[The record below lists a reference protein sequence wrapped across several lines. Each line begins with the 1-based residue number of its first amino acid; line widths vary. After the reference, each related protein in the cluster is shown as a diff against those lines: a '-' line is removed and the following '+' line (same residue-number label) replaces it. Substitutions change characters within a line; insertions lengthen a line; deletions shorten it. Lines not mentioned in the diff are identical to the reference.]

1 MSGGNMKLPHAELA
15 EALLVAAGYAPRRM
29 YDGPRGYVL
38 FVTRAGRTHE
48 LRTLAA
54 VQNLL
59 RVKA

>member
-1 MSGGNMKLPHAELA
+1 MKLAHAEMA
-15 EALLVAAGYAPRRM
+15 WRKLVEAGYEPRRV

-38 FVTRAGRTHE
+38 FVTAAGRTHE

-54 VQNLL
+54 VHKLL

>member
-1 MSGGNMKLPHAELA
+1 MSGGSMNLAHAELA
-15 EALLVAAGYAPRRM
+15 WRKLIEAGHEPRRM